1 MLLIAY
7 VTANKLV
14 GHYIEVPIKF
24 SALIIR
30 SKTLMQADFHIN
42 LLCLPAQK
50 KPYAEIHWLPS
61 PGRKSFGPISDK
73 NISKIQKTAGILAV
87 RLIW

>member
-24 SALIIR
+24 SALI
-30 SKTLMQADFHIN
+30 LG
-42 LLCLPAQK
+42 QK
-50 KPYAEIHWLPS
+50 PWCKLIFTSTYCACQL
-61 PGRKSFGPISDK
+61 RKSLTLKYID
-73 NISKIQKTAGILAV
+73 
-87 RLIW
+87 